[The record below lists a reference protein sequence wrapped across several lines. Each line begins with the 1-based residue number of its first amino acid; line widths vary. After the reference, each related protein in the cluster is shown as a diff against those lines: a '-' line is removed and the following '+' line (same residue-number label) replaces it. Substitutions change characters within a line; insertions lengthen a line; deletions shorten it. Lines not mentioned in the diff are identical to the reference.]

1 MICIV
6 SFPSSLDFDKKSE
19 AFPMMILPLSLGF
32 TIHEN
37 PDDVVQVKQNEKSL
51 FSFEL
56 VESTGSNSF

>member
-1 MICIV
+1 
-6 SFPSSLDFDKKSE
+6 
-19 AFPMMILPLSLGF
+19 MMILPLSLGF